1 MGECCIN
8 CFNNDHIINFIL
20 ENGNIGK
27 CDYCESEEIETV
39 ETEIIG
45 NYIREKLKLAYEN
58 VENSGI
64 YWDSELKE
72 YIEGEDI
79 FEILAFNEGI
89 FSEKIVDKDNQ
100 RKLTDDF
107 MTDSG
112 PNWHDISQGADDY
125 FDDGAALLVLKN
137 KYFGVESNK
146 FIFNWDRFKY
156 QCKHYG
162 RYFDFGF
169 EVETRESLL
178 GTLSKILSHEK
189 LKSKLKKRKQIWR
202 ARVLSEDDKF
212 SFNESPNKM
221 QKEIGPPPNQNVK
234 NNRMSPAGIS
244 YTYVS
249 ENPETCII
257 EVRPNYGSEMLVGK
271 FEIIKNLKLLDLTF
285 IPNYRVKSIFN
296 PEYDH
301 DMRWATNFLEQ
312 FIDDITKPCMKD
324 DAILDYIPTQLLAEY
339 IRKEGYDGIK
349 FYSSLNYNINY
360 TLFFGP
366 ELEED
371 WRLKYYDTI
380 KPFTKIMQLRELYN
394 FRLNDIRFNKN
405 KYSNKEYKNEDFEIK
420 KEDEIDDFFNGSVDF

>member
-58 VENSGI
+58 VEDSGI

-100 RKLTDDF
+100 RKLIDDF

-125 FDDGAALLVLKN
+125 FDNGAALLVLKN
-137 KYFGVESNK
+137 KYFGVESNR
-146 FIFNWDRFKY
+146 FISNWDRFKY

-178 GTLSKILSHEK
+178 GTLSKILSHEE
-189 LKSKLKKRKQIWR
+189 LKSELKKGNQIWR

-212 SFNESPNKM
+212 SFDELPKKM

-249 ENPETCII
+249 EKPETCII

-271 FEIIKNLKLLDLTF
+271 FEIIKDLKLLDLTL
-285 IPNYRVKSIFN
+285 IPYYRVKSIFN

-301 DMRWATNFLEQ
+301 DMRWAANFLEQ
-312 FIDDITKPCMKD
+312 FINDITKPCMKD
-324 DAILDYIPTQLLAEY
+324 DAILDYVPTQLLAEY

-349 FYSSLNYNINY
+349 FYSSLNDNINY

-366 ELEED
+366 ELEDD

-380 KPFTKIMQLRELYN
+380 KPFTKIMQLRELYGN
-394 FRLNDIRFNKN
+394 V
-405 KYSNKEYKNEDFEIK
+405 KYF
-420 KEDEIDDFFNGSVDF
+420 V